1 MTGKNLLPTYAFCN
15 SETCLLTVTNQICL
29 LSKKLSPNLE
39 SLLKFL
45 IMNWVMTPDAY
56 VTEVPMKYCQA
67 KSLEKNLGFT
77 VLIIFCQSSVA
88 DQNFFQILQSFPCF
102 LFYPISHHPLPT
114 DPRPRPPFFTPPR
127 PPPLIRPYNHRHHH
141 RPPPHLPGHRGG
153 ALARCSAPTRSRRHY
168 FAGELLIHLI
178 SGCKIANLLL
188 KIIYPLVCLLTCIF
202 T

>member
-88 DQNFFQILQSFPCF
+88 DQNFFQILQSFPVFSF
-102 LFYPISHHPLPT
+102 LPYLPPPIAHGPS
-114 DPRPRPPFFTPPR
+114 TPPSFLHTPS
-127 PPPLIRPYNHRHHH
+127 PPSPNQ
-141 RPPPHLPGHRGG
+141 
-153 ALARCSAPTRSRRHY
+153 AL
-168 FAGELLIHLI
+168 
-178 SGCKIANLLL
+178 
-188 KIIYPLVCLLTCIF
+188 
-202 T
+202 